1 MAQTSSA
8 ASTDSPERSVVRVVR
23 GMPASD
29 GAGVRL
35 TRVIGQPG
43 LSELDP
49 FLLLDEFR
57 SDDPGD
63 YIAGFPEHPH
73 RGFETVTYLIAGR
86 VRHEDNKGH
95 KGLLTAGSVQWMT
108 AGRGIVH
115 SEMPEQEHGLL
126 QGFQLWVNLPR
137 HSKMTEPRYQEYEP
151 AAIPEATLG
160 NGVRARVIAG
170 RFAEKTGPID
180 AAATEPLYLD
190 LSLPAGTEVQVPI
203 PGGHAAFVY
212 VFDGAAKVGAN
223 ATVVPKGTL
232 AVLGDVGSVAL
243 RADGSGA
250 RLLVVAGKPL
260 GEPVA
265 RYGPFVMN
273 TEAEIHQAVRDFQA
287 GRL

>member
-1 MAQTSSA
+1 MAETSTLA
-8 ASTDSPERSVVRVVR
+8 PTAVTGRAVARVVR

-43 LSELDP
+43 LSEVDP

-57 SDDPGD
+57 SDNPND

-86 VRHEDNKGH
+86 MRHEDNKGH

-115 SEMPEQEHGLL
+115 SEMPEQENGLL

-137 HSKMTEPRYQEYEP
+137 RSKMTEPRYQEYAP
-151 AAIPEATLG
+151 GDIPEAVLPG
-160 NGVRARVIAG
+160 GVRARVIAG
-170 RFAEKTGPID
+170 RFAGAIGPID
-180 AAATEPLYLD
+180 AGATEPVYLD
-190 LSLPAGTEVQVPI
+190 LGLPAGSGVQVPL
-203 PGGHAAFVY
+203 PADHVAFAY
-212 VFDGAAKVGAN
+212 VFEGAAKVGSAG
-223 ATVVPKGTL
+223 TTVPKGTL
-232 AVLGDVGSVAL
+232 AVLGAGETLDL
-243 RADGSGA
+243 RTDAGDA
-250 RLLVVAGKPL
+250 RLLLVAGKPL

>member
-1 MAQTSSA
+1 MAQTSFGTIDTA
-8 ASTDSPERSVVRVVR
+8 ERGVARVVR

-35 TRVIGQPG
+35 TRVIGQPS

-57 SDDPGD
+57 SDNPGD

-86 VRHEDNKGH
+86 MRHEDNKGH

-137 HSKMTEPRYQEYEP
+137 RSKMTEPRYQEYEP
-151 AAIPEATLG
+151 GAIPEATLA
-160 NGVRARVIAG
+160 NGASARVIAG
-170 RFAEKTGPID
+170 RFAGRQGPID
-180 AAATEPLYLD
+180 AVATEPVYLD
-190 LSLPAGTEVQVPI
+190 MSLPAGTEAQVPI
-203 PGGHAAFVY
+203 PVDHAAFVY
-212 VFDGAAKVGAN
+212 VFEGSVRVGAS
-223 ATVVPKGTL
+223 ASAVPKGTL
-232 AVLGDVGSVAL
+232 VVLGKGAGVTL
-243 RADGSGA
+243 RADGSA
-250 RLLVVAGKPL
+250 SRLLVIAGKAL

-265 RYGPFVMN
+265 RYGPFVMS